1 MRRPTA
7 DIPVAASRISASAP
21 AHAGAASPSGLI
33 WIKDHTGT
41 ADIVQK
47 NLEAVMKARDVM
59 VSPVLTVNIN
69 ASVQQ
74 VAKMLFQ
81 HRISAMPVV
90 DGSGKLVGMVSEGD
104 LLRRTEL
111 ASELRRSWWLKMLMG
126 DVTLASEYVKTHALK
141 VKDVMTS
148 KVITAT
154 PDTPLSDIAALLE
167 KNSIKR
173 VPILANGQLV
183 GIVSRANF
191 IQALASVR
199 KGLEIPAN
207 DTRIREQL
215 MARLK
220 EQPWAHAQLLNAT
233 VSDGVV
239 DLWGVAYSDSERKA
253 IRVAAE
259 SIPGVRVVNDN
270 LIRWPVET
278 FA

>member
-1 MRRPTA
+1 
-7 DIPVAASRISASAP
+7 
-21 AHAGAASPSGLI
+21 
-33 WIKDHTGT
+33 
-41 ADIVQK
+41 
-47 NLEAVMKARDVM
+47 
-59 VSPVLTVNIN
+59 
-69 ASVQQ
+69 
-74 VAKMLFQ
+74 
-81 HRISAMPVV
+81 
-90 DGSGKLVGMVSEGD
+90 
-104 LLRRTEL
+104 
-111 ASELRRSWWLKMLMG
+111 MLMG

-167 KNSIKR
+167 KNSTKR